1 MAGSP
6 SSSPTLVSA
15 STELVARHLPARA
28 SLSTDL
34 RIPTA
39 SERLREPK
47 LTHAWGL
54 PGKRI
59 ISSAGEG
66 GIFKEERTEM
76 LSPTG
81 VSVEPDTS
89 NPTWGAGGEPLTPC
103 PGPASSPGSGWVWAS
118 QALCNRDAA
127 EGRAEERT
135 QGGRSCVGGGGQSSE
150 FPGSGPFLQGRCR
163 RSGLAPQSLHPISPY
178 LVTPPGPRGLSCRG
192 SEPFPKPPPG
202 ACTPGAGGALPAPP
216 AHTALLPLAK
226 STPLRDLSQARTPAG
241 RVKGS
246 ALWSA
251 ALPILHSLQRKGS
264 GGSDVRTAGA
274 EAKTGY
280 EGQERQA
287 LTLKIIFTQRRF
299 LRTLVALL

>member
-135 QGGRSCVGGGGQSSE
+135 QGGRSCVGGGVDSHLS
-150 FPGSGPFLQGRCR
+150 FL
-163 RSGLAPQSLHPISPY
+163 GLA
-178 LVTPPGPRGLSCRG
+178 LSFR
-192 SEPFPKPPPG
+192 E
-202 ACTPGAGGALPAPP
+202 GAGDLGWLPNHCIP
-216 AHTALLPLAK
+216 
-226 STPLRDLSQARTPAG
+226 
-241 RVKGS
+241 S
-246 ALWSA
+246 ALIWS
-251 ALPILHSLQRKGS
+251 HLQ
-264 GGSDVRTAGA
+264 VP
-274 EAKTGY
+274 EA
-280 EGQERQA
+280 
-287 LTLKIIFTQRRF
+287 
-299 LRTLVALL
+299 